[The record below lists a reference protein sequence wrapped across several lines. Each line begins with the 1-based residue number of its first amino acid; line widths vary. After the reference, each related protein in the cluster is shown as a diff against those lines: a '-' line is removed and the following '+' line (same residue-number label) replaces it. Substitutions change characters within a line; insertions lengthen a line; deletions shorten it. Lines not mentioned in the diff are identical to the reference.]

1 MQVEA
6 ELQLEQGWIQFRHT
20 LLFIYIPT
28 PQSRH
33 EVELPMEIHER
44 QLNIMVLQVLQVSNI
59 GSK

>member
-6 ELQLEQGWIQFRHT
+6 ELQLEQGWIQFRHI

-44 QLNIMVLQVLQVSNI
+44 QLKIMVLQVLQVSKR